1 MLNFNEK
8 IIFKKFLLD
17 NTYFF
22 LFVAISLTLIVWV
35 IQAVNFLDFVS
46 EDGHSFKVY
55 FYYTLLNLPRIFSKV
70 IPVVFFISIFY
81 SLIKY
86 EENNELKIFWINGIN
101 KIKFLNVLIKYTFL
115 FFILQILLSGFLT
128 PITQNS
134 ARSFI
139 KNSNLDFFPSL
150 LKEKK
155 FIDTVDKLTIFID
168 SKNDAENTFKNIY
181 LKDQVDT
188 QQSKII
194 FAKTGKL
201 IDVLGVRTLRLYGGV
216 FINVNDNKTT
226 IFNFDKTDFDLSN
239 FGTKSVTYRKIQER
253 DSRSLLSCLSNFYMN
268 NINFVEIPG
277 VCNKDFIIE
286 IKQEIFKRFF
296 KPLYLFV
303 VIMIVSFLLISYR
316 ENIIYKSIK
325 SIIFIAAIIS
335 LAVSEISISYF
346 GRDNFSNII
355 TALIPLLL
363 FLLLYFVLIKKLS
376 FNEIKKQ

>member
-268 NINFVEIPG
+268 NVDFVEIPG

-325 SIIFIAAIIS
+325 SIIFIVAIIS
-335 LAVSEISISYF
+335 LAASEISISYF
-346 GRDNFSNII
+346 GRDNFSSII

>member
-168 SKNDAENTFKNIY
+168 SKNDTENTFKNIY

-188 QQSKII
+188 KQSKII

-268 NINFVEIPG
+268 NVDFVEIPG

-325 SIIFIAAIIS
+325 SIIFIVAIIS
-335 LAVSEISISYF
+335 LAASEISISYF
-346 GRDNFSNII
+346 GRDNFSSII
-355 TALIPLLL
+355 TVLIPLLL

>member
-168 SKNDAENTFKNIY
+168 SKNDTENTFKNIY

-188 QQSKII
+188 KQSKII

-268 NINFVEIPG
+268 NVDFVEIPG

-346 GRDNFSNII
+346 GRDNFSSII

>member
-1 MLNFNEK
+1 M
-8 IIFKKFLLD
+8 
-17 NTYFF
+17 
-22 LFVAISLTLIVWV
+22 
-35 IQAVNFLDFVS
+35 
-46 EDGHSFKVY
+46 
-55 FYYTLLNLPRIFSKV
+55 
-70 IPVVFFISIFY
+70 
-81 SLIKY
+81 
-86 EENNELKIFWINGIN
+86 
-101 KIKFLNVLIKYTFL
+101 
-115 FFILQILLSGFLT
+115 
-128 PITQNS
+128 
-134 ARSFI
+134 
-139 KNSNLDFFPSL
+139 
-150 LKEKK
+150 
-155 FIDTVDKLTIFID
+155 DKLTIFID

-325 SIIFIAAIIS
+325 SIIFIVAIIS
-335 LAVSEISISYF
+335 LAASEISISYF
-346 GRDNFSNII
+346 GRDNFSSII

>member
-325 SIIFIAAIIS
+325 SIIFIVAIIS
-335 LAVSEISISYF
+335 LAASEISISYF
-346 GRDNFSNII
+346 GRDNFSSII

>member
-1 MLNFNEK
+1 MKK
-8 IIFKKFLLD
+8 ILFQKFIKDTLK
-17 NTYFF
+17 
-22 LFVAISLTLIVWV
+22 LFVTIALVIGLIVWV

-168 SKNDAENTFKNIY
+168 SKNDTENTFKNIY

-188 QQSKII
+188 KQSKII

-268 NINFVEIPG
+268 NVDFVEIPG

-346 GRDNFSNII
+346 GRDNFSSII

>member
-168 SKNDAENTFKNIY
+168 SKNDTENTFKNIY

-188 QQSKII
+188 KQSKII

-346 GRDNFSNII
+346 GRDNFSSII

>member
-268 NINFVEIPG
+268 NVDFVEIPG

-325 SIIFIAAIIS
+325 SIIFIVAIIS
-335 LAVSEISISYF
+335 LAASEISISYF
-346 GRDNFSNII
+346 GRDNFSSII

-363 FLLLYFVLIKKLS
+363 FLFLYFVLIKKLS

>member
-168 SKNDAENTFKNIY
+168 SKNDTENTFKNIY

-188 QQSKII
+188 KQSKII

-268 NINFVEIPG
+268 NVDFVEIPG

-346 GRDNFSNII
+346 GRDNFSSII
-355 TALIPLLL
+355 TVLIPLLL

>member
-268 NINFVEIPG
+268 NVDFVEIPG

-346 GRDNFSNII
+346 GRDNFSSII

>member
-139 KNSNLDFFPSL
+139 KNSNLDFFPPL

-168 SKNDAENTFKNIY
+168 RKTIQKIR
-181 LKDQVDT
+181 LK
-188 QQSKII
+188 
-194 FAKTGKL
+194 
-201 IDVLGVRTLRLYGGV
+201 
-216 FINVNDNKTT
+216 
-226 IFNFDKTDFDLSN
+226 
-239 FGTKSVTYRKIQER
+239 
-253 DSRSLLSCLSNFYMN
+253 
-268 NINFVEIPG
+268 
-277 VCNKDFIIE
+277 
-286 IKQEIFKRFF
+286 
-296 KPLYLFV
+296 
-303 VIMIVSFLLISYR
+303 
-316 ENIIYKSIK
+316 
-325 SIIFIAAIIS
+325 IFI
-335 LAVSEISISYF
+335 
-346 GRDNFSNII
+346 
-355 TALIPLLL
+355 
-363 FLLLYFVLIKKLS
+363 
-376 FNEIKKQ
+376 

>member
-101 KIKFLNVLIKYTFL
+101 KIKFLNLLIKYNFL
-115 FFILQILLSGFLT
+115 FFIFKILLSGFLT

-168 SKNDAENTFKNIY
+168 SKNDTENTFKNIY

-188 QQSKII
+188 KQSKII

-346 GRDNFSNII
+346 GRDNFSSII
-355 TALIPLLL
+355 TVLIPLLL

>member
-268 NINFVEIPG
+268 NVDFVEIPG

-325 SIIFIAAIIS
+325 SIIFIVAIIS
-335 LAVSEISISYF
+335 LAASEISISYF
-346 GRDNFSNII
+346 GRDNFSSII
-355 TALIPLLL
+355 TVLIPLLL

>member
-22 LFVAISLTLIVWV
+22 LFVAISLTIIVWV

-325 SIIFIAAIIS
+325 SIIFIVAIIS
-335 LAVSEISISYF
+335 LAASEISISYF
-346 GRDNFSNII
+346 GRDNFSSII
-355 TALIPLLL
+355 TVLIPLLL

>member
-168 SKNDAENTFKNIY
+168 SKNDTENTFKNIY

-188 QQSKII
+188 KQSKII

-325 SIIFIAAIIS
+325 SIIFIVAIIS
-335 LAVSEISISYF
+335 LAASEISISYF
-346 GRDNFSNII
+346 GRDNFSSII
-355 TALIPLLL
+355 TVLIPLLL